1 MRQDSLQFLDKAH
14 AHITKPEL
22 RQHMDRL
29 GVMLP
34 QVRDQTIAQLGNF
47 EQLREHVKS
56 IKNHTLENLDYY
68 LTRYEEQVIQRGG
81 QVHWAR
87 DADEF
92 NACVLEICE
101 QHQARR
107 VGKGKSMVTEETDL
121 TGHLQRHG
129 LEVTE
134 TDLGEYIIQLA
145 GEPPSHIVGPAFHKS
160 VDEIRELF
168 LENHDL
174 GKRELEDPDSMVQEA
189 RQILRAKFLAADIG
203 IIGANALIAEDGRS
217 MLVTN
222 EGNGDLVSTLPK
234 VQIVC
239 ATIDK
244 VLPRPEDATAL
255 LRLLVRSATASIMSA
270 YTSFYCGPKQP
281 EDLDGPEEFHVVLLD
296 NQRSEILGSDYE
308 EMLRCMRCG
317 ACMNHCPVYI
327 AAGGHAYGWVY
338 PGPMGS
344 VLTPLLTGLEQSH
357 TLPNACTTCGRCAQV
372 CPSAIPLPDLLRNLR
387 AEERERGL
395 SPRGWRVGLKSHSWL
410 AARPRLYQA
419 LTGLLIRVLH
429 KLGKRRGA
437 LRSLLVNNG
446 WTQVRD
452 FPAPQGHTFMQQW
465 KQQSAEQLSMKQKSM
480 KQQEAQ
486 NNE

>member
-1 MRQDSLQFLDKAH
+1 LD
-14 AHITKPEL
+14 
-22 RQHMDRL
+22 
-29 GVMLP
+29 
-34 QVRDQTIAQLGNF
+34 
-47 EQLREHVKS
+47 
-56 IKNHTLENLDYY
+56 
-68 LTRYEEQVIQRGG
+68 
-81 QVHWAR
+81 
-87 DADEF
+87 
-92 NACVLEICE
+92 ICNR
-101 QHQARR
+101 HQARS
-107 VGKGKSMVTEETDL
+107 VGKGKSMVTEETGL
-121 TGHLQRHG
+121 TAHLQQHG

-168 LENHDL
+168 LEKHDL
-174 GKRELEDPDSMVQEA
+174 GARELDSPDSMVQEA
-189 RQILRAKFLAADIG
+189 RQILREKFLAADIG

-244 VLPRPEDATAL
+244 VLPRPQDATAL
-255 LRLLVRSATASIMSA
+255 LRLLVRSATAAVMSA
-270 YTSFYCGPKQP
+270 YTSFYCGPRHP

-372 CPSAIPLPDLLRNLR
+372 CPSDIPLPDLLRNLR
-387 AEERERGL
+387 AEENERGL
-395 SPRGWRVGLKSHSWL
+395 SPLRWRLGLKMHSWL
-410 AARPRLYQA
+410 ARCPRLYQA
-419 LTGLLIRVLH
+419 FTGLFIGVLH
-429 KLGKRRGA
+429 QLGKRRGA

-446 WTQVRD
+446 WSQVRD
-452 FPAPQGHTFMQQW
+452 FPAPQGQTFMRQW
-465 KQQSAEQLSMKQKSM
+465 KQLSAKQLSAKQSG
-480 KQQEAQ
+480 EPDD
-486 NNE
+486 E

>member
-1 MRQDSLQFLDKAH
+1 MKQDSLQFLNKAH
-14 AHITKPEL
+14 DHMARPEL

-29 GVMLP
+29 GVTLP
-34 QVRDQTIAQLGNF
+34 LAREQAIAQLGNF
-47 EQLREHVKS
+47 EQLREHVKN

-81 QVHWAR
+81 KVHWAR
-87 DADEF
+87 NADEF
-92 NACVLEICE
+92 NGIVLDICKKHDA
-101 QHQARR
+101 QR

-121 TGHLQRHG
+121 TAHLQHHG

-145 GEPPSHIVGPAFHKS
+145 EEPPSHIVSPAFHKS
-160 VDEIRELF
+160 VNDIRELF
-168 LENHDL
+168 LEKHDL
-174 GKRELEDPDSMVQEA
+174 GERELADPDSLVQEA
-189 RQILRAKFLAADIG
+189 RQILRAKFLAADVG

-222 EGNGDLVSTLPK
+222 EGNGDLLSTLPK
-234 VQIVC
+234 VHIVC

-255 LRLLVRSATASIMSA
+255 LRLLVRSATAAVMSA
-270 YTSFYCGPKQP
+270 YTSFYCGPRG
-281 EDLDGPEEFHVVLLD
+281 EVDLDGPEEFHVVLLD
-296 NQRSEILGSDYE
+296 NRRSDILGSQYE

-317 ACMNHCPVYI
+317 ACLNHCPIYI
-327 AAGGHAYGWVY
+327 GAGGHAYGWVY

-357 TLPNACTTCGRCAQV
+357 TLPNACTACGRCAEV
-372 CPSAIPLPDLLRNLR
+372 CPAAIPLPDLLRDLR

-395 SPRGWRVGLKSHSWL
+395 SPLHWRLGLKLHAWL
-410 AARPRLYQA
+410 ARLPRLYQV
-419 LTGLLIRVLH
+419 LTGLIVRLLH
-429 KLGKRRGA
+429 LCGRRRGA
-437 LRSLLVNNG
+437 LRSLLLSNG

-452 FPAPQGHTFMQQW
+452 FPAPQGKTFKQQW
-465 KQQSAEQLSMKQKSM
+465 KQRQREQSRE
-480 KQQEAQ
+480 
-486 NNE
+486 